1 MLKNSTLI
9 MEKFRILKM
18 SKLLTLISVGVLILS
33 CDLDEN
39 PPFLDDPVSLYND
52 VTSSA
57 YARDGIYAAFTHYNA
72 MEQRMFVENGYS
84 GLFTTRRG
92 GNKLSSVW
100 MNGVIKLNPNE
111 NVDNQN
117 TWVGLYRIVSR
128 ANAAIENSIYDIDS
142 DDSSQ
147 LRINDVAGH
156 AYFSRAYS
164 YFSLT
169 RLWGD
174 IPVWTTLT
182 TYDDIHRAK
191 TPSKEVYN
199 QIIED
204 AKQAKSL
211 LNGSAGVGFPK
222 AHAAKMLLA
231 KVYML
236 LATNPELQ
244 DASLSEM
251 DYWNLAYAEARDI
264 YMSGDYSLETDYA
277 SLFDGTNENSDE
289 SIFELQNSQDATN
302 SQMSRN
308 YTPWRYKA
316 GQAFGWF
323 SVSASVYDYHVAHYP
338 SDPRLDATY
347 ISDYT
352 QRCGG
357 CDTEGNP
364 HRTYPTNSSR
374 SSFGNAHPYL
384 FKHAEKDRT
393 HTNQFNSQNL
403 IIYRYADLLLML
415 AEISNELENGEELG
429 YVTEVLKR
437 SDQIP
442 HAGYLVDKESFRDA
456 IMDEYRFELLGE
468 GLDSYNNRRR
478 GYAYFLENTINRHNN
493 NPNFKASVDVLLN
506 DVESEVML
514 LETPLLEINNNELL
528 ND

>member
-52 VTSSA
+52 VTSSE

-415 AEISNELENGEELG
+415 AEISNELENGEGLG

-442 HAGYLVDKESFRDA
+442 HAGYLVDKDSFRDA

>member
-9 MEKFRILKM
+9 MEKFRIIKM
-18 SKLLTLISVGVLILS
+18 SKLLTLISFGFLILS

-52 VTSSA
+52 VTSSE

-191 TPSKEVYN
+191 TPSKEVYT

-244 DASLSEM
+244 DDSLSEM
-251 DYWNLAYAEARDI
+251 DYWNLAYAEAKDI

-437 SDQIP
+437 SDQTP
-442 HAGYLVDKESFRDA
+442 HAGYLADKDSFRDA

-468 GLDSYNNRRR
+468 GHDSSNNRRR

-506 DVESEVML
+506 DVESEVMFL
-514 LETPLLEINNNELL
+514 DIPLLEINNNELL

>member
-9 MEKFRILKM
+9 MEKFRIQKIP
-18 SKLLTLISVGVLILS
+18 KLFTLISVGVLLLS

-52 VTSSA
+52 VTSSE

-72 MEQRMFVENGYS
+72 MEQRLFVENGYS

-100 MNGVIKLNPNE
+100 MNGVMKLNPNE

-117 TWVGLYRIVSR
+117 TWIGLYRIVSR
-128 ANAAIENSIYDIDS
+128 SNAAIENSVYDLDS
-142 DDSSQ
+142 NDPSQ

-156 AYFSRAYS
+156 AFFSRAFS

-174 IPVWTTLT
+174 IPVWTTLS

-191 TPSKEVYN
+191 TPSKEVFKL
-199 QIIED
+199 IIED

-222 AHAAKMLLA
+222 AHAAQMLLA
-231 KVYML
+231 KVYMHI
-236 LATNPELQ
+236 ATNQELH
-244 DASLSEM
+244 DAGLSEM
-251 DYWNLAYAEARDI
+251 DYWNLAYTEAKDI
-264 YMSGDYSLETDYA
+264 YTSGYYSLEADYA

-302 SQMSRN
+302 SQMGRN
-308 YTPWRYKA
+308 YTPWKYKA

-323 SVSASVYDYHVAHYP
+323 YVSADVYDYHVAHYP

-347 ISDYT
+347 LHEYT
-352 QRCGG
+352 RADTGG
-357 CDTEGNP
+357 IV
-364 HRTYPTNSSR
+364 RVYPSNSTR
-374 SSFGNAHPYL
+374 RSFGNAHPYL
-384 FKHAEKDRT
+384 FKHAEKDKS

-415 AEISNELENGEELG
+415 AEISNELENGEQLG
-429 YVTEVLKR
+429 YVTEVLDR
-437 SDQIP
+437 SGQTP
-442 HAGYLVDKESFRDA
+442 HAGYLADKDSFRDA

-468 GLDSYNNRRR
+468 GHDSYNNRRR

-514 LETPLLEINNNELL
+514 LDIPLLEINNNELL

>member
-415 AEISNELENGEELG
+415 AEISNELENGEGLG